1 MLAQTDVE
9 VKMAD
14 LEQLNPPASPNLPLA
29 PTQYTLQHF
38 DILNNVFRLYFNRLN
53 AFNIGVNTN
62 LLALNTPS
70 AGVTA
75 DRPATSLQVGQ
86 QYFDTTLGIPIWW
99 DGTNW
104 VDATGTTV

>member
-1 MLAQTDVE
+1 
-9 VKMAD
+9 MAE
-14 LEQLNPPASPNLPLA
+14 LIQLQAPAAPNLPLA
-29 PTQYTLQHF
+29 PTIYGEQHF
-38 DILNNVFRLYFNRLN
+38 DILNNVLRLYFNQINGFTTGLN
-53 AFNIGVNTN
+53 SNIV
-62 LLALNTPS
+62 ALNTPS
-70 AGVTA
+70 AGITA